1 MLRFKY
7 PSHEFINMSVVQ
19 IYTNIDRIC
28 DVLSTYMSA
37 SLSKLSEHTKIKALD
52 LKNLLEILDTAG
64 IIRFE
69 HGNAVLLKRAPSES
83 LPSISGTV
91 LDKYS
96 LSKHSVP
103 GVVRILDVKED
114 PRPFYEFRSVELGP
128 YTLLFVDYLQQ
139 IIAHRISLEPQ
150 EIIDPRKTT
159 SLEDKFYGEAL
170 NLVKQYF
177 PGLDEEGK
185 NILAGVI
192 LHKVFGFDRL
202 ELVME
207 DDNLEEIVINS
218 SSEPVVVYHKKYGW
232 LKTNLLFES
241 EDDIYN
247 LATLIAR
254 KAGREINLMHPIMDA
269 HLPNGD
275 RVNATLFPISTYG
288 DTITIRRFV
297 REPWTIVDFT
307 SPELNTMSVEMGA
320 FLWQAMQYEMNML
333 VVGGTAS
340 GKTSALNTLA
350 ALIPPSNRI
359 ITIEDTRE
367 INLPQYLKY
376 NWVPL
381 VTRNPSSEGR
391 GGVSM
396 LDLMV
401 ASLRMR
407 PDRVIVGEVRRREEA
422 EVLFEAM
429 HTGHAVYSTMHA
441 DTGDQV
447 IRRLMNPPIEIPATE
462 MESLHL
468 IVVMYRDRRTGR
480 RRVYEIDEAV
490 LGVGGEVN
498 LNRVYRW
505 RARND
510 TFERINDSTRVYNEL
525 NMHAGM
531 TIEEITQDL
540 EDKSKILRWMQ
551 KFNIRSIDRIGSVMS
566 VYYKE
571 PSVVV
576 DAAERGTPPE
586 KIL

>member
-1 MLRFKY
+1 M
-7 PSHEFINMSVVQ
+7 NMAPIQ

-28 DVLSTYMSA
+28 EVLRTLKSA
-37 SLSKLSEHTKIKALD
+37 DLSSLSKHTKIKVLD
-52 LKNLLEILDTAG
+52 LKRLISELEDAGMVVVEGKSIRLFTEGLNL
-64 IIRFE
+64 
-69 HGNAVLLKRAPSES
+69 N
-83 LPSISGTV
+83 LPTV
-91 LDKYS
+91 EGEVIDKYA
-96 LSKHSVP
+96 LKKHNVP
-103 GVVRILDVKED
+103 ATVRILNVKED
-114 PRPFYEFRSVELGP
+114 PRPYYEFTSVDLGI
-128 YTLLFVDYLQQ
+128 YTARFLEYLQEL
-139 IIAHRISLEPQ
+139 IAHKISLEPQ
-150 EIIDPRKTT
+150 EIIDPRKT
-159 SLEDKFYGEAL
+159 SYLEDKFYKESY
-170 NLVKQYF
+170 NLVSKHF

-185 NILAGVI
+185 SILAGVL
-192 LHKVFGFDRL
+192 LHKVFGMDRL
-202 ELVME
+202 ELIME
-207 DDNLEEIVINS
+207 DDNLEEIVVNG

-232 LKTNLLFES
+232 LKTNLLFKS
-241 EDDIYN
+241 EKDIYN

-275 RVNATLFPISTYG
+275 RVNATLFPISSYG

-307 SPELNTMSVEMGA
+307 SPQLNTMSVEMGA
-320 FLWQAMQYEMNML
+320 FLWQAMQYEMNLL

-376 NWVPL
+376 NWIPL
-381 VTRNPSSEGR
+381 VTRNPSSEGK

-447 IRRLMNPPIEIPATE
+447 LRRLMNPPIEIPPTE

-531 TIEEITQDL
+531 TIDEIARDL
-540 EDKSKILRWMQ
+540 DDKSKVLRWMQ
-551 KFNIRSIDRIGSVMS
+551 KFNVRSIDRIGSVMS

-571 PSVVV
+571 PSLVVE
-576 DAAERGTPPE
+576 AAEKGLPPE